1 MPAFD
6 LSTTAA
12 RKVVI
17 DTILEDL
24 RTVTDSPTLALA
36 PAQAVDLVLVLVGA
50 GLEIL
55 RRAGVTKATL
65 RQMLVESLKAYP
77 CPCPDCA
84 PERARW
90 S

>member
-1 MPAFD
+1 MPALD
-6 LSTTAA
+6 LGTIAA

-17 DTILEDL
+17 DEILEIL
-24 RTVTDSPTLALA
+24 RTVTDSPTLALG
-36 PAQAVDLVLVLVGA
+36 PDQAVELVLVLLGA
-50 GLEIL
+50 GLELL

-65 RQMLVESLKAYP
+65 RRMLIESLKAYP